1 MKYLKRFYSHIPI
14 LIRTYILFMATCLIT
29 ISLFAIYDAC
39 DEGEY
44 GRIHYYTTLDFV
56 FWGFYLSWI
65 VAPVNT
71 AILYIF
77 DLCRILRVV
86 KNWKLTISESL
97 IYILVMRDYYNYQI
111 NFDDVTYNYNEF
123 FWPYILMIPGMII
136 IGITHTLVLKI
147 RNHLK
152 KNC

>member
-1 MKYLKRFYSHIPI
+1 M
-14 LIRTYILFMATCLIT
+14 
-29 ISLFAIYDAC
+29 
-39 DEGEY
+39 
-44 GRIHYYTTLDFV
+44 
-56 FWGFYLSWI
+56 
-65 VAPVNT
+65 
-71 AILYIF
+71 
-77 DLCRILRVV
+77 
-86 KNWKLTISESL
+86 